1 MFLFTKEEITRREL
15 IDLEAYNSVVKNNK
29 IKLANLD
36 NPFLW
41 YDAIDDNG
49 KCYEFKQVN
58 HFYGDYNIILCP
70 GSKLRNAIDQ
80 NFRIIYHF
88 LNGDMYY
95 IDYDLRYWKSSW
107 LDNPRFPTMVCIP
120 IENLKPLIKN
130 KCCL

>member
-70 GSKLRNAIDQ
+70 RSKLRNVIDQ

-88 LNGDMYY
+88 SNDVLYY
-95 IDYDLRYWKSSW
+95 IDYSATAFKNRWFKNSCLPGMIY
-107 LDNPRFPTMVCIP
+107 IP
-120 IENLKPLIKN
+120 VDALK
-130 KCCL
+130 KC

>member
-41 YDAIDDNG
+41 YDAKDENG
-49 KCYEFKQVN
+49 KCCEFKQVN

-70 GSKLRNAIDQ
+70 RSKLRNADDK

-130 KCCL
+130 KCYL

>member
-1 MFLFTKEEITRREL
+1 MLLFTREEITNREL

-41 YDAIDDNG
+41 YDAIDDNE

-70 GSKLRNAIDQ
+70 RSKLRNAIDQ
-80 NFRIIYHF
+80 NFRIIYHL

-107 LDNPRFPTMVCIP
+107 LDNPKFPTMVCIP
-120 IENLKPLIKN
+120 IKKLKPLIKN
-130 KCCL
+130 KCYL